1 MEKARTNARRFIKAY
16 NSIDYAIRVQHN
28 FKRSMSFSE
37 AVRKA
42 VPLNYLVRKYE
53 DDLVDFGRLR
63 NAIIHSSNDEYV
75 IAEPHDDVV
84 EKIEH
89 IAALI
94 TTPPKAID
102 AIVDRNVLCVQND
115 VTLRDVIR
123 LIATSNYSNIPVF
136 KDGGLIGVAN
146 GQRILDAIGRQ
157 IEKNNSVE
165 EYINTTTIEQVI
177 LNAAPYKSYD
187 IVSKDATIEEVLN
200 LFNRNRKLLS
210 VLITKG
216 GTINETPIG
225 IITTADV
232 IYLNDILDNY

>member
-1 MEKARTNARRFIKAY
+1 MGT
-16 NSIDYAIRVQHN
+16 
-28 FKRSMSFSE
+28 
-37 AVRKA
+37 
-42 VPLNYLVRKYE
+42 
-53 DDLVDFGRLR
+53 
-63 NAIIHSSNDEYV
+63 
-75 IAEPHDDVV
+75 VV
-84 EKIEH
+84 EKIEY
-89 IAALI
+89 IAELL

-102 AIVDRNVLCVQND
+102 AIVDRDVLCVQND
-115 VTLRDVIR
+115 VILKDVIR
-123 LIATSNYSNIPVF
+123 VIATSEYSNIPVF

-165 EYINTTTIEQVI
+165 NYINQTTIEQVI
-177 LNAAPYKSYD
+177 MEPLPYKTFEV
-187 IVSKDATIEEVLN
+187 VSKDATIEEVLN
-200 LFNRNRKLLS
+200 LFNKSRKLLS